1 MEGLKMR
8 LTRAIEKQIDKWEGK
23 DLIKAAH
30 AIRKQFNLTHHQ
42 TYEVFELWMDTPKK
56 KGRD

>member
-1 MEGLKMR
+1 MR
-8 LTRAIEKQIDKWEGK
+8 LTRAIEKEIDKWEGK